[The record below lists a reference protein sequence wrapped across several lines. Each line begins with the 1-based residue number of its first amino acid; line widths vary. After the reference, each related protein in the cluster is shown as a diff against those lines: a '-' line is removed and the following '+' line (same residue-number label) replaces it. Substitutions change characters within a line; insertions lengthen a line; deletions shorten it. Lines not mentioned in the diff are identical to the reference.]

1 MLPISVHPNYHHMLH
16 RCWPDLI
23 EFDFRP
29 RLTSTPLHELRNNV
43 ASQQYFSSSE
53 TMPPNLWDFYL
64 TWSHEFG
71 SCLVTS
77 SSAMEALG
85 KPSISQALM
94 DGAMLSE
101 YRKVVYADD
110 RYNDNI
116 LWFANLC
123 RSFLRLSHEKSVKS
137 MPYLKIFIKL
147 YLMHKTN
154 HV

>member
-1 MLPISVHPNYHHMLH
+1 
-16 RCWPDLI
+16 
-23 EFDFRP
+23 
-29 RLTSTPLHELRNNV
+29 
-43 ASQQYFSSSE
+43 
-53 TMPPNLWDFYL
+53 
-64 TWSHEFG
+64 
-71 SCLVTS
+71 
-77 SSAMEALG
+77 MEALG
-85 KPSISQALM
+85 RPSISQALM